1 MAKKTYTSGYIFTP
15 GTSGNTQITL
25 PELVTPEQVLL
36 IIHVPSKTTL
46 YNFND
51 TTFNAV
57 TFTNIQR
64 SLSTQ
69 GNVSNGNTAIKFTTG
84 QFNSL
89 KYNSTGIQ
97 QGWRITGN
105 GMPTNGNT
113 IDFTNGTDIIY
124 LDTPATAT
132 ETNAA
137 LTFTDRNYQTR
148 IGNIPV
154 DTSAYSAT
162 DKLLIIT
169 DSEPAPL
176 VSFRDFLVDPVGKL
190 RVSQPQSLIDTDF
203 EYGPQP
209 TKWQTMKFINNYF
222 ASYGRNTD
230 AALAQTANISAL
242 TGNGTSI
249 VTVTTSSA
257 HGLTE
262 DQPITVV
269 GTTDEQANGEFLVSN
284 INATTF
290 RYVGTG
296 TVSSG
301 SIFQNGVAIYP
312 GAFFTGANIAITA
325 LKTFGNTTVEVITQ
339 TNHGLKVNNTLS
351 VVNFS
356 WANVRGPQTVATVG
370 NGRAFT
376 YETASIG
383 GTTTFTG
390 AQGNVYVRPQ
400 GVAYA
405 APVDGGITMTTNDT
419 QPNSRIIRQSRKYFR
434 YQSGKGVQVS
444 FAVAFNNPAQP
455 TSNIANRAGVYDDQ
469 NGAFFEWD
477 GSILWAVRRSSVRQI
492 TGTITVT
499 NGSANFVG
507 SGTSFTTELAVGDFI
522 VVKGNSYK
530 VITINSATSID
541 VAPTYR
547 ADNSITTLSGVKV
560 SKTVDARIPHTGFN
574 IDKADGTGPTGFNLD
589 INKILMYYIDYAWY
603 GAGTIRFGVKD
614 QDGEISYLHK
624 FVHGNN
630 KVEAYFRSGNL
641 PVRYEVINGETAP
654 SAAPTLFHWGTSMI
668 MDGMFNEDRGYTFS
682 ATGQLNTINQFS
694 PYTILNIRLAPTADN
709 GIPGGFGVRDLC
721 NHMQIWPLS
730 CDISAT
736 DACQIQII
744 LNGQL
749 SNPAPTWVNVGGN
762 SLAQYD
768 DAATLTTGG
777 EVVWQG
783 IVGAPAPRQAAVNY
797 SGVTTTAGLNFQTI
811 TYDLTKIKELNN
823 SLLGGFNTFPDGPD
837 TLSVVV
843 TPLNNNVRVQ
853 ARAVLRWQENQ
864 A

>member
-1 MAKKTYTSGYIFTP
+1 MAKKTYNNGYIFTP
-15 GTSGNTQITL
+15 GLSGSTQITL
-25 PELVTPEQVLL
+25 PDKATPEQILL

-51 TTFNAV
+51 ATFQSV
-57 TFTNIQR
+57 IFTNVQR
-64 SLSTQ
+64 SVSVQ
-69 GNVSNGNTAIKFTTG
+69 GNVQTGNTAIKFTTG

-89 KYNSTGIQ
+89 NYQTIGVQ
-97 QGWRITGN
+97 QGWRISGT
-105 GMPTNGNT
+105 GMPLNGAT
-113 IDFTNGTDIIY
+113 VDFTNGIDIIY
-124 LDTPATAT
+124 LDVPATAT
-132 ETNAA
+132 ATNTA
-137 LTFTDRNYQTR
+137 LTFSDQNYQTR
-148 IGNIPV
+148 IGNIPI
-154 DTSAYSAT
+154 DTSAYAST

-230 AALAQTANISAL
+230 AALSQTANISAF

-249 VTVTTSSA
+249 VSVTTTAA
-257 HGLTE
+257 HGLTTG
-262 DQPITVV
+262 QPITVV
-269 GTTDEQANGEFLVSN
+269 GTSDEQANGEFLVSN
-284 INATTF
+284 VNATTF

-312 GAFFTGANIAITA
+312 GAFFTGANIAFTA
-325 LKTFGNTTVEVITQ
+325 LKTFGNTTVEAITQ
-339 TNHGLKVNNTLS
+339 TNHGLKVNNTIS

-356 WANVRGPQTVATVG
+356 WANVTGAQIIGTVG

-376 YETASIG
+376 YEVPTISAS
-383 GTTTFTG
+383 TTFG
-390 AQGNVYVRPQ
+390 AAAGNIYVRPQ
-400 GVAYA
+400 GVAFA
-405 APVDGGITMTTNDT
+405 APYDGGITMTTNDT
-419 QPNSRIIRQSRKYFR
+419 QPNSRIVRQSRKYFR

-455 TSNIANRAGVYDDQ
+455 VTGIANRAGVYDDQ
-469 NGAFFEWD
+469 NGAFWEWD
-477 GSILWAVRRSSVRQI
+477 GSTLWAVRRSSVRQL

-499 NGSANFVG
+499 NGTGNFQG
-507 SGTSFTTELAVGDFI
+507 SGTSFTTELWENDFI

-530 VITINSATSID
+530 VIKIISNTSID

-547 ADNSITTLSGVKV
+547 ADNSVTTISGVRV
-560 SKTVDARIPHTGFN
+560 TKTIDARIPQSGFN
-574 IDKADGTGPTGFNLD
+574 EDKADGTGLTGFNLD

-603 GAGTIRFGVKD
+603 GAGTVRFGVKD
-614 QDGEISYLHK
+614 QDGDITYLHK

-630 KVEAYFRSGNL
+630 KIEAYFRSGNL
-641 PVRYEVINGETAP
+641 PVRYEVLNGETEP
-654 SAAPTLFHWGTSMI
+654 GYAPTLFHWGTSMI
-668 MDGMFNEDRGYTFS
+668 MDGLFNEDRGYTFT

-721 NHMQIWPLS
+721 NHMQLWPLS
-730 CDISAT
+730 CDVSAS

-762 SLAQYD
+762 SLTQYD

-783 IVGAPAPRQAAVNY
+783 IVGAPAPRQTAVNY
-797 SGVTTTAGLNFQTI
+797 LGQVTTGGTNFQTI
-811 TYDLTKIKELNN
+811 TYELRAIKELNN
-823 SLLGGFNTFPDGPD
+823 SMLGGFNTYPDGPD
-837 TLSVVV
+837 TLSIVV

>member
-1 MAKKTYTSGYIFTP
+1 MAKKTYSSGYIFTT

-25 PELVTPEQVLL
+25 PDRVSPEQLLL
-36 IIHVPSKTTL
+36 IIHVPSKTVL

-64 SLSTQ
+64 ALTVAGTTASGNTAISMTSGQFNTLNYNSTGVQQ
-69 GNVSNGNTAIKFTTG
+69 GWRVTGTGMPSNGNTVDYTDG
-84 QFNSL
+84 
-89 KYNSTGIQ
+89 
-97 QGWRITGN
+97 
-105 GMPTNGNT
+105 TN
-113 IDFTNGTDIIY
+113 IIY

-132 ETNAA
+132 GTNVS
-137 LTFTDRNYQTR
+137 LTYTDRNYQTR
-148 IGNIPV
+148 VGNIPV
-154 DTSAYSAT
+154 DTSAYSST
-162 DKLLIIT
+162 DKLLIIA

-203 EYGPQP
+203 EYGPQS

-230 AALAQTANISAL
+230 APLSQTANISTIA
-242 TGNGTSI
+242 GNGTSI
-249 VTVTTSSA
+249 VSITTSSS
-257 HGLTE
+257 HGLIE
-262 DQPITVV
+262 GQPITVV
-269 GTTDEQANGEFLVSN
+269 GTTDEQANGEFLVSL
-284 INATTF
+284 INSTTF
-290 RYVGTG
+290 RYTGTG
-296 TVSSG
+296 TVTAG
-301 SIFQNGVAIYP
+301 SINQNGVAIYP
-312 GAFFTGANIAITA
+312 GAFFTGANIGFAA
-325 LKTFGNTTVEVITQ
+325 VKTFGNTTVQVITNS
-339 TNHGLKVNNTLS
+339 NHGLKVNNTLS

-356 WANVRGPQTVATVG
+356 WAN
-370 NGRAFT
+370 
-376 YETASIG
+376 I
-383 GTTTFTG
+383 TG
-390 AQGNVYVRPQ
+390 AQTIATVSNTKAFEYTVGTTLGTTSFAASAGNVYVRPQ

-444 FAVAFNNPAQP
+444 FAVAFNNPAQAA
-455 TSNIANRAGVYDDQ
+455 SNIQNRAGVYDDQ
-469 NGAFFEWD
+469 NGAFWEWD
-477 GSILWAVRRSSVRQI
+477 GSTLWAVRRSSTRQLS
-492 TGTITVT
+492 GTITVT
-499 NGSANFVG
+499 RNSGVFSG
-507 SGTSFTTELAVGDFI
+507 SGTAFDTELQVGDFI
-522 VVKGNSYK
+522 VVKGSSYK
-530 VITINSATSID
+530 VVSVNSATSID
-541 VAPTYR
+541 VAPAYR
-547 ADNSITTLSGVKV
+547 ADTSITSLSGVKV
-560 SKTVDARIPHTGFN
+560 SVTIDARIPQSGFN

-603 GAGTIRFGVKD
+603 GAGTIRYGVKD
-614 QDGEISYLHK
+614 QDGEIAYLHK

-668 MDGMFNEDRGYTFS
+668 MDGLFNEDRGYTFS

-694 PYTILNIRLAPTADN
+694 PYTILNLRLAPTADS

-721 NHMQIWPLS
+721 NHMQVWPLS
-730 CDISAT
+730 LEVAAS
-736 DACQIQII
+736 DACQMQVI
-744 LNGQL
+744 LNGIL
-749 SNPAPTWVNVGGN
+749 SNPAPTWINVGGN
-762 SLAQYD
+762 SLCQYD
-768 DAATLTTGG
+768 DSATLTTGG
-777 EVVWQG
+777 EIVWQG
-783 IVGAPAPRQAAVNY
+783 IIPAPAPRQNAVNY
-797 SGVTTTAGLNFQTI
+797 SGSLTTGGVNYSTI
-811 TYDLTKIKELNN
+811 VYDLSKVKELNN

-843 TPLNNNVRVQ
+843 TPLNNNIRVF

>member
-1 MAKKTYTSGYIFTP
+1 MAKKTYTNGYIFTT
-15 GTSGNTQITL
+15 GTSGSTQVTL
-25 PELVTPEQVLL
+25 PDKASPEQILL

-64 SLSTQ
+64 SLSVQ
-69 GNVSNGNTAIKFTTG
+69 GNVQNGNTAIKFTTG

-89 KYNSTGIQ
+89 NYNTTGVQ
-97 QGWRITGN
+97 QGWRIAGN
-105 GMPTNGNT
+105 GMPTNGAT
-113 IDFTNGTDIIY
+113 VDYTNGTDIIY
-124 LDTPATAT
+124 LDVPATAT
-132 ETNAA
+132 ETNTA
-137 LTFTDRNYQTR
+137 LTFSDRNYQTR
-148 IGNIPV
+148 IGNIPI
-154 DTSAYSAT
+154 DTSAYATT

-176 VSFRDFLVDPVGKL
+176 ISFRDFLVDPVGKL

-230 AALAQTANISAL
+230 AALAQTANISAI
-242 TGNGTSI
+242 TGNGTAYVS
-249 VTVTTSSA
+249 VTTSAA

-312 GAFFTGANIAITA
+312 GAFFTGANIAFTA

-339 TNHGLKVNNTLS
+339 TNHGLKINNTIS

-356 WANVRGPQTVATVG
+356 WANVRGPQTIATVG

-376 YETASIG
+376 YETTSIG

-390 AQGNVYVRPQ
+390 TQGNIYVRPQ
-400 GVAYA
+400 GIAFA
-405 APVDGGITMTTNDT
+405 APFDGGITMTTNDT

-444 FAVAFNNPAQP
+444 FAVAFNNPAQAS
-455 TSNIANRAGVYDDQ
+455 SNIQNRAGVYDDQ
-469 NGAFFEWD
+469 NGAFWEWD
-477 GSILWAVRRSSVRQI
+477 GTTLWAVRRSSVRQL
-492 TGTITVT
+492 TGSITVT
-499 NGSANFVG
+499 NGSANFAG
-507 SGTSFTTELAVGDFI
+507 SGTLFTSELSEGEFI

-530 VITINSATSID
+530 VIRIISNTSVD

-547 ADNSITTLSGVKV
+547 ADSSVTTLSGVRV
-560 SKTVDARIPHTGFN
+560 SKTTDARIPQSGFN
-574 IDKADGTGPTGFNLD
+574 IDKADGTGITGFNLD

-614 QDGEISYLHK
+614 QEGEITYLHS

-641 PVRYEVINGETAP
+641 PVRYEVLNGESAP
-654 SAAPTLFHWGTSMI
+654 ASAPTLFHWGTSMI
-668 MDGMFNEDRGYTFS
+668 MDGLFNEDRGYTFS

-721 NHMQIWPLS
+721 NHMQLWPLS
-730 CDISAT
+730 VDISAT

-744 LNGQL
+744 LNGTL
-749 SNPAPTWVNVGGN
+749 GSPPPTWVNVGGN

-768 DAATLTTGG
+768 DAAILTTGG
-777 EVVWQG
+777 EIVWQG
-783 IVGAPAPRQAAVNY
+783 IVGAPAPRQNAVNY
-797 SGVTTTAGLNFQTI
+797 SGLVTTGGFNFQTI
-811 TYDLTKIKELNN
+811 TYDLSKIKELNN

>member
-1 MAKKTYTSGYIFTP
+1 MAKKTYTNGYIFTT
-15 GTSGNTQITL
+15 GSSGSTQVTL
-25 PELVTPEQVLL
+25 PDRVSPEQVLL

-64 SLSTQ
+64 SISVQ
-69 GNVSNGNTAIKFTTG
+69 GNVQTGNTAIKFTTG
-84 QFNSL
+84 QFNTL
-89 KYNSTGIQ
+89 NYNTIGVQ
-97 QGWRITGN
+97 QGWRIAGN
-105 GMPTNGNT
+105 GMPTNGAT
-113 IDFTNGTDIIY
+113 VDYTNGTDIIY
-124 LDTPATAT
+124 LDVPATAT
-132 ETNAA
+132 ETNTA
-137 LTFTDRNYQTR
+137 LTFSDRNYQTR
-148 IGNIPV
+148 IGNIPI
-154 DTSAYSAT
+154 DTSAYAAT

-209 TKWQTMKFINNYF
+209 TKWQTMKFVNNYF

-230 AALAQTANISAL
+230 TALAQTANIS
-242 TGNGTSI
+242 TISGNGTGI

-257 HGLTE
+257 HGLSE

-290 RYVGTG
+290 RYVGSG

-301 SIFQNGVAIYP
+301 SIFQNGVALYP
-312 GAFFTGANIAITA
+312 GAFFTGANIALTA

-339 TNHGLKVNNTLS
+339 TNHGLKINNTIS

-376 YETASIG
+376 YETTTIG

-400 GVAYA
+400 GVAFA
-405 APVDGGITMTTNDT
+405 APFDGGITMTTNDT
-419 QPNSRIIRQSRKYFR
+419 QPNSRIFRQSRKYFR

-455 TSNIANRAGVYDDQ
+455 ATGIANRAGVFDDQ
-469 NGAFFEWD
+469 NGAFWEWD
-477 GSILWAVRRSSVRQI
+477 GTTLWCVRRSSVRQL

-499 NGSANFVG
+499 NGSANFAG
-507 SGTSFTTELAVGDFI
+507 SGTLFNSELAEGDFI

-530 VITINSATSID
+530 VVKIISNTSID
-541 VAPTYR
+541 VTPTYR
-547 ADNSITTLSGVKV
+547 ADTTVTTLAGVRV
-560 SKTVDARIPHTGFN
+560 SKTTDARIPQSGFN
-574 IDKADGTGPTGFNLD
+574 IDKADGTGITGFNLD

-603 GAGTIRFGVKD
+603 GAGTIRFGAKD
-614 QDGEISYLHK
+614 QEGEITYLHS

-641 PVRYEVINGETAP
+641 PVRYEVLNGEAAP
-654 SAAPTLFHWGTSMI
+654 SFAPVLFHWGTSMI

-682 ATGQLNTINQFS
+682 ATGQLNTINQFT

-721 NHMQIWPLS
+721 NHMQLWPLS

-749 SNPAPTWVNVGGN
+749 SNPAPIWTNVGGN

-777 EVVWQG
+777 EIVFQG
-783 IVGAPAPRQAAVNY
+783 IVGAPAPRQNAVNY
-797 SGVTTTAGLNFQTI
+797 SGLVTTGGFNFQTI
-811 TYDLTKIKELNN
+811 TYDLMKIKELNN
-823 SLLGGFNTFPDGPD
+823 SALGGFNTFPDGPD

>member
-1 MAKKTYTSGYIFTP
+1 MAKKTFTSGYIFTP

-25 PELVTPEQVLL
+25 PEKVSPEQVLL

-51 TTFNAV
+51 TTFNSV

-64 SLSTQ
+64 SVAVQ
-69 GNVSNGNTAIKFTTG
+69 GTTATGNTAIKMTTS
-84 QFNSL
+84 QFNQL
-89 KYNSTGIQ
+89 NYNGTGVQ
-97 QGWRITGN
+97 QGWRVTGT

-113 IDFTNGTDIIY
+113 VDFTNGTDIIY
-124 LDTPATAT
+124 LDSPATD
-132 ETNAA
+132 TNANVS
-137 LTFTDRNYQTR
+137 LTYTDQNYQTR
-148 IGNIPV
+148 IGNIPI
-154 DTSAYSAT
+154 DTSSFAAS

-203 EYGPQP
+203 EYGPQA

-230 AALAQTANISAL
+230 TPLAQTANISAIS
-242 TGNGTSI
+242 GNGTSI
-249 VTVTTSSA
+249 VTVTTTSA

-262 DQPITVV
+262 GQPVTVV
-269 GTTDEQANGEFLVSN
+269 GTSDEQANGEFLVSR
-284 INATTF
+284 INSTTF
-290 RYVGTG
+290 RYTGTG

-325 LKTFGNTTVEVITQ
+325 LKTFGNTTVQVITNS
-339 TNHGLKVNNTLS
+339 NHGLKVNNTIS
-351 VVNFS
+351 VVNF
-356 WANVRGPQTVATVG
+356 ANAEVTGAHIIDTVP
-370 NGRAFT
+370 NNRSFT
-376 YETASIG
+376 YTISTNSNAISTA
-383 GTTTFTG
+383 
-390 AQGNVYVRPQ
+390 AGNVYVRPQ

-405 APVDGGITMTTNDT
+405 NPVDGGILMTTNDT

-455 TSNIANRAGVYDDQ
+455 ASNIVNRAGVFDDQ

-477 GSILWAVRRSSVRQI
+477 GTVLWAVRRSSTRQL

-499 NGSANFVG
+499 NGSAVFTG
-507 SGTSFTTELAVGDFI
+507 AGTTFTSELNVGDFI

-530 VITINSATSID
+530 VISVNSDTSID
-541 VAPTYR
+541 VSPTYR
-547 ADNSITTLSGVKV
+547 ADSSVSTLSGVKV
-560 SKTVDARIPHTGFN
+560 SLTVDARIPHTGFN
-574 IDKADGTGPTGFNLD
+574 LDKADGTGPSGFKLD

-614 QDGEISYLHK
+614 QFGDIIYLHK

-630 KVEAYFRSGNL
+630 KQEAYFRSGNL
-641 PVRYEVINGETAP
+641 PIRYEIINGETAP
-654 SAAPTLFHWGTSMI
+654 ATPPTLFHWGTSLI
-668 MDGMFNEDRGYTFS
+668 MDGLFNEDRGYTFS
-682 ATGQLNTINQFS
+682 ATGKLNVINQFS
-694 PYTILNIRLAPTADN
+694 PYTILNLRLAPTADS

-721 NHMQIWPLS
+721 NHMQVWPLS
-730 CDISAT
+730 LEVAAT
-736 DACQIQII
+736 DACQMQVI

-749 SNPAPTWVNVGGN
+749 SNPAAVWTNVGGN
-762 SLAQYD
+762 SLCQYD
-768 DAATLTTGG
+768 DQATLTTGG

-783 IVGAPAPRQAAVNY
+783 IIPAPAPRQNAVNY
-797 SGVTTTAGLNFQTI
+797 LGQATTGGFNYSTI
-811 TYDLTKIKELNN
+811 VYDLTKIKELNN
-823 SLLGGFNTFPDGPD
+823 SLLGGFNTYPDGPD

-843 TPLNNNVRVQ
+843 TPLNNNVRVY